1 MLKMKK
7 LALAV
12 VMATTLAGC
21 ANIGDSYQAS
31 LDNYKQYEDITKQYN
46 IKDNWWAL
54 YNDAQ
59 LNRVVEQ
66 ALANNKDLAKAA
78 VSVNRA
84 LYSANLAGAS
94 LIPAFSGSAKS
105 SVLYVG
111 FMASF
116 SRYRRCGGMV
126 T

>member
-1 MLKMKK
+1 MLEMKK

-46 IKDNWWAL
+46 IKDNWWSL

-59 LNRVVEQ
+59 F
-66 ALANNKDLAKAA
+66 
-78 VSVNRA
+78 
-84 LYSANLAGAS
+84 G
-94 LIPAFSGSAKS
+94 
-105 SVLYVG
+105 
-111 FMASF
+111 
-116 SRYRRCGGMV
+116 V
-126 T
+126 TLCT